1 MQTADTLLGDVLGA
15 GSSPH
20 RDCSP
25 AGHDPLAL
33 NEKSSADSAAVAGTL
48 DRRASQTRAVE
59 VRVIVRDADAV
70 AGDVDG

>member
-1 MQTADTLLGDVLGA
+1 M
-15 GSSPH
+15 
-20 RDCSP
+20 
-25 AGHDPLAL
+25 AL